1 MFGLRVATSLLALL
15 LLAKML
21 ASGSAFADAPNGGS
35 SVKHSGVT
43 AHDTAAAL
51 VASLTLDEKLDQIT
65 SAARAIP
72 RLGIPPYHWWT
83 EALHG
88 AASDLPTT
96 NFPAPIGL
104 AASFDDQLIFE
115 VARAISAEQRGVNA
129 VKRLTGA
136 LQLSGTGLD
145 VWAPN
150 INIFRDP
157 RWGRGQETYGED
169 PFLTSR
175 MAVGFVR
182 GIQGPDPDRPQVIAT
197 PKHFAVHSGPE
208 STRHQ
213 ANVSVSAHDLED
225 TYLPAF
231 RAAIVDAKA
240 GSIMC
245 AYNSVNG
252 SPACMND
259 FLLRQKLRH
268 DWGFKGYVVSD
279 CMAIADIVV
288 GHKAVSDGA
297 HAVAFALK
305 AGMDN
310 ECTIDD
316 ILLLEIGETRARYR
330 QALAEGLLRE
340 ADIDQALIR
349 LFTARY
355 RLGEIGT
362 IGTPLPTARD
372 IDQIGSQEHRALAL
386 ESAEKSIVLLKN
398 VGVLPLRQG
407 KLRIAVIGPLA
418 DAERV
423 LRGSYSSGIT
433 SGSVTAID
441 GLRAAFPEAA
451 IELVPSGFSHGE
463 ADPVP
468 KSALRTPDS
477 APGLLARYYPAVPAD
492 VPVPPTLQALFAQMR
507 TMQFAQEPAVTRD
520 ESVDKVL
527 TTLDPMLPKFS
538 RVSWT
543 GFLVPPESGLY
554 RLGLKGQTSQMT
566 LDGKPFAKIEGFLP
580 NSVGELKEVM
590 LEKGHPY
597 PIVIDAVKIGGILDI
612 HLVWKRVSATPEADA
627 MAAAKNADVVLALVG
642 INSDLESEETSTD
655 IPGFHGGDRTNLDLP
670 DSQLKL
676 LEAVKSVGKPLI
688 VAMMSGSTLNLAW
701 AKKNAVAIL
710 QCWYPGEEGG
720 TAIGR
725 VLSGA
730 VNPAGRLPVTFY
742 QDVSQLPPFDNYAMA
757 GRTYRYFEG
766 TPVYPFGFG
775 LSYTTFRYG
784 PVTVTSSP
792 KSQALGVTVKTVLE
806 NAGTHAGDEVAQL
819 YLRFPQSPGVPRI
832 ALRGFQRIRLDPG
845 ERRPV
850 TFHLSPRD
858 LSSVSQAGERRVAP
872 GRYQVSVGGGQPG
885 PDVSA
890 SATDFVIERG
900 VAVAK

>member
-1 MFGLRVATSLLALL
+1 MFEHRATAILLALL
-15 LLAKML
+15 VLIEMW
-21 ASGSAFADAPNGGS
+21 ASNSAFADEPGGAMVERS
-35 SVKHSGVT
+35 
-43 AHDTAAAL
+43 DAAAHAAADL
-51 VASLTLDEKLDQIT
+51 VGRLTLDEKLDQIT
-65 SAARAIP
+65 SAARAVP

-88 AASDLPTT
+88 AWSDMPTT
-96 NFPAPIGL
+96 IFPAPIGL
-104 AASFDDQLIFE
+104 AASFDDHMIFE
-115 VARAISAEQRGVNA
+115 VARAISGEQRGVNA
-129 VKRLTGA
+129 VKRQAGE
-136 LQLSGTGLD
+136 LQLSGSGLD

-150 INIFRDP
+150 LNIFRDP

-169 PFLTSR
+169 PFLTGR

-182 GIQGPDPDRPQVIAT
+182 GIQGPDPGRPQLIAT

-213 ANVSVSAHDLED
+213 ADVSVSAHDLED

-231 RAAIVDAKA
+231 RAAIVDARA

-259 FLLRQKLRH
+259 FLLRRTLRH

-279 CMAIADIVV
+279 CMAIADIVAA
-288 GHKAVSDGA
+288 HKAVSDGA
-297 HAVAFALK
+297 HAVAAAVK

-316 ILLLEIGETRARYR
+316 ILLQEIGETKARYR
-330 QALAEGLLRE
+330 QALAEGLLHE

-355 RLGEIGT
+355 RLGAIGT
-362 IGTPLPTARD
+362 IGTPLPTASD
-372 IDQIGSQEHRALAL
+372 VDQIDSKAHRALAL

-398 VGVLPLRQG
+398 DGVLPLRQG

-423 LRGSYSSGIT
+423 LRASYSSGVT
-433 SGSVTAID
+433 SGSVSAID
-441 GLRAAFPEAA
+441 GLRAAFPDAT
-451 IELVPSGFSHGE
+451 IELVPSGFSYGE
-463 ADPVP
+463 ADVVP
-468 KSALRTPDS
+468 KAALRTPDGT
-477 APGLLARYYPAVPAD
+477 PGLLARYYPAVPAEG
-492 VPVPPTLQALFAQMR
+492 PVPATLQAFFAQMQ
-507 TMQFAQEPAVTRD
+507 TMQFAPEPAATRS
-520 ESVDKVL
+520 EFVDKVL
-527 TTLDPMLPKFS
+527 TTSEDPTLPKFS

-543 GFLVPPESGLY
+543 GFLVPQESGLY
-554 RLGLKGQTSQMT
+554 RLGLKGQTSQMS
-566 LDGKPFAKIEGFLP
+566 LDGKPFVQIKSFFP

-597 PIVIDAVKIGGILDI
+597 AIAIDAVKMGGVRDI
-612 HLVWKRVSATPEADA
+612 HLVWKRISATPEADA
-627 MAAAKNADVVLALVG
+627 VAAAKNADVVVAVVG
-642 INSDLESEETSTD
+642 LNADLESEESPTD

-676 LEAVKSVGKPLI
+676 LEAAKSVGKPLI
-688 VAMMSGSTLNLAW
+688 VITMSGSALNLAW
-701 AKKNAVAIL
+701 AKEHADAIL

-720 TAIGR
+720 TAIGQ

-742 QDVSQLPPFDNYAMA
+742 ENVSQLPAFDNYAMA

-766 TPVYPFGFG
+766 APVYPFGFG
-775 LSYTTFRYG
+775 LSYTTFSYG
-784 PVTVTSSP
+784 PITVTSAPQSP
-792 KSQALGVTVKTVLE
+792 ARGVMVKTVLE
-806 NAGTHAGDEVAQL
+806 NTGTRAGDEVAQL
-819 YLRFPQSPGVPRI
+819 YLRFPQRPGAPRI
-832 ALRGFQRIRLDPG
+832 ALRGFQRMRLDPG
-845 ERRPV
+845 ERRSV
-850 TFHLSPRD
+850 TFYLSPRD
-858 LSSVSQAGERRVAP
+858 LSSVSQAGMRRVAP
-872 GRYQVSVGGGQPG
+872 GRYHVSVGGGQPG
-885 PDVSA
+885 PDVPA
-890 SATDFVIERG
+890 SAADFVIERG
-900 VAVAK
+900 LAVAK